1 MLQDQT
7 FPAHAPNA
15 TPPRAIGALALS
27 SKKRDSASCIDSFR
41 ASGSA
46 RAVFPRSAEGLEA
59 VVVNTSGG
67 LTGGDRFRIG
77 ARAGAG
83 SHLILT
89 TQAAERAYRSASG
102 LARVSTHLEVEPGAS
117 LFWLPQELIVFDGAA
132 LTRKLEVTL
141 AEGAELLLVEP
152 VIFGRALMGEVVQ
165 EAIFRDRVTITRAGR
180 PLYSDAISLTGDIP
194 ARLSYAATARGMTAM
209 ASVVLVR
216 SSAEGLL
223 TTARSLLPEAAGA
236 SLLAP
241 DMLVIRLLA
250 QDGYLL
256 RAALCP
262 LLEALSGADLPKS
275 WRL

>member
-7 FPAHAPNA
+7 FPAHAPHA
-15 TPPRAIGALALS
+15 TPPRAIGSLALS
-27 SKKRDSASCIDSFR
+27 SKHRDGASRIDTFR

-67 LTGGDRFRIG
+67 LTGGDRFRID
-77 ARAGAG
+77 ARAGVD
-83 SHLILT
+83 SHMILT

-102 LARVSTHLEVEPGAS
+102 LARVSTHLEVERGAS

-141 AEGAELLLVEP
+141 AEDAELLLVEP

-165 EAIFRDRVTITRAGR
+165 EGTFRDRVAITRAGR
-180 PLYSDAISLTGDIP
+180 PLYSDAVSVTGDIHV
-194 ARLSYAATARGMTAM
+194 RLLHPATARGMTAM
-209 ASVVLVR
+209 ASVVLV
-216 SSAEGLL
+216 SASAEGLL
-223 TTARSLLPEAAGA
+223 DTARKLLPDTGGA

-250 QDGYLL
+250 QDSYLL

-262 LLEALSGADLPKS
+262 LLEALSGTDLPKS

>member
-1 MLQDQT
+1 MLQDQSL
-7 FPAHAPNA
+7 PAHVPHA
-15 TPPRAIGALALS
+15 TPPRAIGSLVLS
-27 SKKRDSASCIDSFR
+27 SKQRDGASCIGTFR

-46 RAVFPRSAEGLEA
+46 RAVFPRSVEGLEA

-67 LTGGDRFRIG
+67 LTGGDRFRID
-77 ARAGAG
+77 ARVGEE

-102 LARVSTHLEVEPGAS
+102 LARVSSQLDVVSGAS

-132 LTRKLEVTL
+132 LARKLEITL
-141 AEGAELLLVEP
+141 AEDAGLLLVEP
-152 VIFGRALMGEVVQ
+152 VIFGRALMGEVVR
-165 EAIFRDRVTITRAGR
+165 EATFRDRVRITRAGR

-194 ARLSYAATARGMTAM
+194 ALLSHAATAREMTAM
-209 ASVVLVR
+209 ASVVLV
-216 SSAEGLL
+216 SPSAEGLL
-223 TTARSLLPEAAGA
+223 TTARSLLPETGGA

-241 DMLVIRLLA
+241 DVLVIRLLA

-256 RAALCP
+256 RATLCP
-262 LLEALSGADLPKS
+262 LLEALSGADLPKC